1 MSRSKGSP
9 LGEGYSL
16 SGEDRPVW
24 QGAFCARQGPVFDR
38 GLAATFEA
46 VADRQPESE
55 AVVYGD
61 RRLSYRQLDQ
71 AADHLAFLLRGRGV
85 RPGDLVGLLV
95 ERGAELVVGM
105 LAILKAGGAYLPL
118 DPGHPP
124 ARWNA
129 ILEAARP
136 ALLVAEAHL
145 AAGIAA
151 PPRLLLIE
159 NEHSAPAAAP
169 AARLGL
175 PIDPGFLAYVL
186 FTSGSTGRPKGVL
199 VPQAGVLRLVL
210 GEESW
215 PGPGHRIGQVASAGF
230 DAATLEIWGALLK
243 GGTVVGVGREQLQ
256 SLEKLEELLIREKVD
271 ELMLTSPFLHQLIQ
285 EKSGLVARLAAIS
298 FGAERCEPKLIRRA
312 LQLGPALVH
321 SYGPTECSCAATN
334 LRVESVPED
343 AAGVPIGYALP
354 STELGLFDESGEP
367 AAEAARGEPAAGA
380 AQGELRLGGSGLAWG
395 YLGQPALTA
404 RLFVPHP
411 RPRTPGERL
420 YRTGDLVERRPD
432 GALEFIGRADFQVKL
447 RGHRIELGEIESLL
461 AAQPG
466 VAQAVALVDRP
477 EGAAPR
483 ILAYFVPDPSAR
495 PGSPEELRQTL
506 ARQLPEYMV
515 PSRLIALD
523 KLPLNGNGKLD
534 RAALPR
540 PAATPRRAFRSP
552 QGPAEKALAGL
563 IEPLLA
569 APDLGLDD
577 DLVELGLDSIKILQV
592 VSRAHGAGYEL
603 EAEDFYR
610 ARTLERLAAA
620 ARPRLADSPPA
631 DPQPAAGGAEVQGQE
646 LEEVLAELGELDEL
660 WR

>member
-16 SGEDRPVW
+16 TGGDRPVW

-38 GLAATFEA
+38 GIAATFEA
-46 VADRQPESE
+46 VADRQPDSE

-71 AADHLAFLLRGRGV
+71 AADRQAFLLRERGV
-85 RPGDLVGLLV
+85 QPGDLVGLLV
-95 ERGAELVVGM
+95 ERDAELVISM

-129 ILEAARP
+129 ILDSARP

-145 AAGIAA
+145 AAGLAA
-151 PPRLLLIE
+151 PPPLLLME
-159 NEHSAPAAAP
+159 NEPSAPAATP
-169 AARLGL
+169 SGRLGL
-175 PIDPGFLAYVL
+175 EVDPAFLAYVL

-243 GGTVVGVGREQLQ
+243 GGTVIGVGREQLQ
-256 SLEKLEELLIREKVD
+256 SLEKLEELLVREKVD
-271 ELMLTSPFLHQLIQ
+271 ELMLTSPFFHQLIQ
-285 EKSGLVARLAAIS
+285 EKSGIVARLAAIS

-312 LQLGPALVH
+312 AGLGPALVH

-354 STELGLFDESGEP
+354 STELGIFDAAGEP
-367 AAEAARGEPAAGA
+367 AAADAATSEPAAGA
-380 AQGELRLGGSGLAWG
+380 AQGELYLGGSGLAWG

-420 YRTGDLVERRPD
+420 YRTGDMVARRPD
-432 GALEFIGRADFQVKL
+432 GALDFIGRADFQVKL

-461 AAQPG
+461 AARPG
-466 VAQAVALVDRP
+466 VTQAVALVDQP
-477 EGAAPR
+477 EAGTPRLLAYYVADPAAAP
-483 ILAYFVPDPSAR
+483 AD
-495 PGSPEELRQTL
+495 PEELRQSL

-515 PSRLIALD
+515 PARLIALE
-523 KLPLNGNGKLD
+523 KLPLNANGKLD
-534 RAALPR
+534 RGALFRPPVAPR
-540 PAATPRRAFRSP
+540 PEYRGPRSAAELT
-552 QGPAEKALAGL
+552 LAGL
-563 IEPLLA
+563 IGPLVA
-569 APDLGLDD
+569 TPDLGLDD

-592 VSRAHGAGYEL
+592 VSRAYGAGYEL

-610 ARTLERLAAA
+610 GRTLEKISTA
-620 ARPRLADSPPA
+620 ARPRQAGGDAIPA
-631 DPQPAAGGAEVQGQE
+631 EGGAEVSAKE
-646 LEEVLAELGELDEL
+646 LEEVMAELGDLDEL
-660 WR
+660 WGAR